1 MRNAFFLLLQNLGQ
15 HHGIFI
21 SLSVVS
27 TLLMM
32 FQSHGQILME
42 TNLSQIT
49 DQ

>member
-1 MRNAFFLLLQNLGQ
+1 MFFLVLLQNLGQ
-15 HHGIFI
+15 HRDIFI

-27 TLLMM
+27 TLQLM

-42 TNLSQIT
+42 TNLSQIM